1 MGKYS
6 KIEYHPSELERARTA
21 LAYGF
26 LNLGMF
32 IQGKYQQSFLAHP
45 PSTPGGPPAVRTGNL
60 RRSAHTVA
68 YKDGQ
73 IIETAGA
80 TPADYSGE
88 IEGEFGVIVGTN
100 TGYGLFVELG
110 TVHAAARPALV
121 PAQAAGMAQATR
133 LIGQGAK
140 RYYGRSAVGTGD
152 GGG

>member
-6 KIEYHPSELERARTA
+6 TIVQHPNELERARTA

-26 LNLGMF
+26 LALGMF
-32 IQGKYQQSFLAHP
+32 IQGRYQMLFLAHP

-68 YKDGQ
+68 YMDGT
-73 IIETAGA
+73 IIEMQGG

-100 TGYGLFVELG
+100 TGYGLFVEIG
-110 TVHAAARPALV
+110 TAKAAARPALV
-121 PAQAAGMAQATR
+121 PAAAEGQAQATR
-133 LIGQGAK
+133 LISSGAK
-140 RYYGRSAVGTGD
+140 RYYGRSTVG
-152 GGG
+152 

>member
-6 KIEYHPSELERARTA
+6 KIVYHPSELDRARTA

-32 IQGKYQQSFLAHP
+32 IQGRYQQLFLAHP

-68 YKDGQ
+68 YKEGQ

-88 IEGEFGVIVGTN
+88 LEGEFGVIVGTN
-100 TGYGLFVELG
+100 TGYGLFVEVG
-110 TVHAAARPALV
+110 TVNAAARPALT
-121 PAQAAGMAQATR
+121 PATAEGQARATQ
-133 LIGQGAK
+133 LIAQGAK
-140 RYYGRSAVGTGD
+140 RYYGRSTVGVED
-152 GGG
+152 AGG